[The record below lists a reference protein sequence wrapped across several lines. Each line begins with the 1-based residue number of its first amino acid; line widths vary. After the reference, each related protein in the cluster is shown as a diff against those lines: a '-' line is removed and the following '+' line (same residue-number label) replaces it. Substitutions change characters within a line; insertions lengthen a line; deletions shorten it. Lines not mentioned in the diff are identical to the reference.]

1 VHALSHC
8 THPEE
13 GTTVTAVIEPDGS
26 RMTIL
31 WCGVCGA
38 IHVPGEVADEWIR
51 PGLGLA
57 MEADNRLTAL
67 AGSLRAFMAQV
78 GELTATAHEVS
89 VRSGE
94 GFERG
99 RSELRASVVSLDNA
113 GAELAR
119 HAHALLGE
127 IGE

>member
-1 VHALSHC
+1 
-8 THPEE
+8 
-13 GTTVTAVIEPDGS
+13 
-26 RMTIL
+26 MTFS

-38 IHVPGEVADEWIR
+38 IHVPSEVADDWIR

-57 MEADNRLTAL
+57 MGEDDRLTAF
-67 AGSLRAFMAQV
+67 AGSLRAFMDRL
-78 GELTATAHEVS
+78 GELTTTAHEVS
-89 VRSGE
+89 VRASE

-99 RSELRASVVSLDNA
+99 RAELRASVVSLDNA

-127 IGE
+127 LGE